1 MSVKMSKTQKMDD
14 GFYALLI
21 WRNLKIS
28 DENINSINKS
38 ETICNFRPFPRFT
51 IIRLRSHIE
60 KYRDE
65 YTRKTKKDW
74 RVATINDI
82 FKADMVW

>member
-1 MSVKMSKTQKMDD
+1 MMSKTQNIDD
-14 GFYALLI
+14 GLKALLI
-21 WRNLKIS
+21 WRDLEIS
-28 DENINSINKS
+28 NETINNINNS
-38 ETICNFRPFPRFT
+38 ETICNFKAFPRFT
-51 IIRLRSHIE
+51 IIRLRSHIK

-82 FKADMVW
+82 FKSDMVW